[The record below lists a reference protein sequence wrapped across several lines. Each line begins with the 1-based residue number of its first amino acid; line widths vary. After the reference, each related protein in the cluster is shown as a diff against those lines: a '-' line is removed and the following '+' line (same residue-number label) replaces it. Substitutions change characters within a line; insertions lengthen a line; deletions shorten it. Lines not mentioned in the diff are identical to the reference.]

1 MFLLKSPAK
10 INWSLYVLNKRE
22 DGYHNILSL
31 MQCINLFDELW
42 FESSDKVLV
51 TSNTDI
57 LQEENLVYRSAVKL
71 QRILG
76 IKKGV
81 KIHLKKN
88 IPIKAGLGGGSSNAA
103 FTLKGL
109 KILWQLNISDEN
121 LIKIGAEIGS
131 DVPFFFSCPMAI
143 VEGKGEVV
151 KPLEIKR
158 SQILLLIKPPISVS
172 SAWAYKKIN
181 IKKDDDLEFKKRLY
195 KKNMQLIY
203 SSLNNNQLI
212 EHSESLHNDFEPIV
226 FKKYPIIADL
236 KNRLIKS
243 GALAALMSGSGST
256 IFGVFSDKN
265 KALNASRNFSEY
277 WCAVVE
283 TITNKKD

>member
-1 MFLLKSPAK
+1 MLLIKSPAK
-10 INWSLYVLNKRE
+10 INWSLYVLNKRG

-42 FESSDKVLV
+42 FESSDKILV

-57 LQEENLVYRSAVKL
+57 LQEENLVYRAAVKL
-71 QRILG
+71 QGILG
-76 IKKGV
+76 IKKGA

-88 IPIKAGLGGGSSNAA
+88 IPVKAGLGGGSSNAA

-109 KILWQLNISDEN
+109 KKLWQLNISDED

-131 DVPFFFSCPMAI
+131 DVPFFFSCPIAL
-143 VEGKGEVV
+143 VEGKGEIV

-158 SQILLLIKPPISVS
+158 SQVLLLVKPPISIS
-172 SAWAYKKIN
+172 SAWAYEN
-181 IKKDDDLEFKKRLY
+181 IKKKNNDFELKKSLY
-195 KKNMQLIY
+195 LKNIELIY
-203 SSLNNNQLI
+203 SSLNNNQII
-212 EHSESLHNDFEPIV
+212 EINEALYNDFESIV

-236 KNRLIKS
+236 KNKLIKN

-265 KALNASRNFSEY
+265 KALNASGYFSEY
-277 WCAVVE
+277 WSTIVE
-283 TITNKKD
+283 TIINKKE